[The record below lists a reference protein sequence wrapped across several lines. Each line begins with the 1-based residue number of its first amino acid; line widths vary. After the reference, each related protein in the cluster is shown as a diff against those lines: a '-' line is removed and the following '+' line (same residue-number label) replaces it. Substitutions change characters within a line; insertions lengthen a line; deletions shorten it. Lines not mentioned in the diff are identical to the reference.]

1 MICRLEHEG
10 KNRVQEFVELVLAS
24 MALDVWILRESLLAG
39 LAWNARDLRAN
50 MELAQDAPSGET
62 CLVVTTNDMPLSCI
76 PVPSPDCT
84 DPIESFHPTL
94 LYS

>member
-50 MELAQDAPSGET
+50 MEPA
-62 CLVVTTNDMPLSCI
+62 
-76 PVPSPDCT
+76 
-84 DPIESFHPTL
+84 
-94 LYS
+94 